1 MWRRIVWQPSGGY
14 WLFYCSAIYFTVAM
28 YSIFVE
34 KFAPIELIQ
43 VVWLGVLCLPL
54 VIAPLGRY
62 LNTSYLDMTPLWTRK
77 EPVMSDN
84 VFSLPDVSQPVRPAP
99 PPMPPAKEE
108 EHYRVGVTSDGRTTL
123 TFLGSSGATMTL
135 TMGRDACE
143 QLIRML
149 RATYPDEE

>member
-1 MWRRIVWQPSGGY
+1 MLWTGIVYTIVGAADVF
-14 WLFYCSAIYFTVAM
+14 WLHFCPVEYLSMVW
-28 YSIFVE
+28 SI
-34 KFAPIELIQ
+34 ILS
-43 VVWLGVLCLPL
+43 LPL
-54 VIAPLGRY
+54 VIPPLGRY
-62 LNTSYLDMTPLWTRK
+62 LNMTPLWTRK

-84 VFSLPDVSQPVRPAP
+84 VYSLPDVSRPSSPAP

-143 QLIRML
+143 QMIRL
-149 RATYPDEE
+149 LEATFDDEK

>member
-1 MWRRIVWQPSGGY
+1 MIKLWRPSGGY

-28 YSIFVE
+28 YSIYVE
-34 KFAPIELIQ
+34 KFAPVELIQ
-43 VVWLGVLCLPL
+43 VVWLCVMCLPL
-54 VIAPLGRY
+54 VFAPLGRY
-62 LNTSYLDMTPLWTRK
+62 LNMTPLWVRK
-77 EPVMSDN
+77 EKVMSDN
-84 VFSLPDVSQPVRPAP
+84 VYSLPDVSQPARPAA
-99 PPMPPAKEE
+99 PPMPPAKTAPAKEE

-123 TFLGSSGATMTL
+123 TFLSSSGATMTL

>member
-1 MWRRIVWQPSGGY
+1 MLWTGIVYTIVGAADVF
-14 WLFYCSAIYFTVAM
+14 WLHFCPVEYLSMVW
-28 YSIFVE
+28 SI
-34 KFAPIELIQ
+34 ILS
-43 VVWLGVLCLPL
+43 LPL
-54 VIAPLGRY
+54 VIPPLGRY
-62 LNTSYLDMTPLWTRK
+62 LNMTPLWTRK

-84 VFSLPDVSQPVRPAP
+84 VYSLPDVSRPSSTAP

-143 QLIRML
+143 QMIRL
-149 RATYPDEE
+149 LEATFDDEK

>member
-1 MWRRIVWQPSGGY
+1 MIKLWRPSGGY
-14 WLFYCSAIYFTVAM
+14 YMLWTGIVYTIVGAADVFWLHFCPVEYLSMVW
-28 YSIFVE
+28 SI
-34 KFAPIELIQ
+34 ILS
-43 VVWLGVLCLPL
+43 LPL
-54 VIAPLGRY
+54 VIPPLGRY
-62 LNTSYLDMTPLWTRK
+62 LNMTPLWVRK

-84 VFSLPDVSQPVRPAP
+84 VYSLPDVSRPTRPAP
-99 PPMPPAKEE
+99 PPMPPSKED

>member
-1 MWRRIVWQPSGGY
+1 MIKLWRPSGGY
-14 WLFYCSAIYFTVAM
+14 YMLWTGIVYTIVGAADVFWLHFCPVEYLSMVW
-28 YSIFVE
+28 SI
-34 KFAPIELIQ
+34 ILS
-43 VVWLGVLCLPL
+43 LPL
-54 VIAPLGRY
+54 VIPPLGRY
-62 LNTSYLDMTPLWTRK
+62 LNMTPLWTRK

-84 VFSLPDVSQPVRPAP
+84 VFSLPDVSRPARPAP
-99 PPMPPAKEE
+99 PPMPPAKQE

>member
-1 MWRRIVWQPSGGY
+1 MIKLWKPSGGY
-14 WLFYCSAIYFTVAM
+14 YMLWTGFVYTIVGAADVFWLHFCPVEYLSMVW
-28 YSIFVE
+28 SI
-34 KFAPIELIQ
+34 ILS
-43 VVWLGVLCLPL
+43 LPL
-54 VIAPLGRY
+54 VIPPLGRY
-62 LNTSYLDMTPLWTRK
+62 LNMTPLWTRK

-84 VFSLPDVSQPVRPAP
+84 VFSLPDVSLPARPAP
-99 PPMPPAKEE
+99 PPMPPAKQE

-149 RATYPDEE
+149 RATYPDEQ

>member
-1 MWRRIVWQPSGGY
+1 MIKLWKPSGGY
-14 WLFYCSAIYFTVAM
+14 YMLWTGIVYTIVGAADVFWLHFCPVEYLSMVW
-28 YSIFVE
+28 SI
-34 KFAPIELIQ
+34 ILS
-43 VVWLGVLCLPL
+43 LPL
-54 VIAPLGRY
+54 VIPPLGRY
-62 LNTSYLDMTPLWTRK
+62 LNMTPLWTRK

-84 VFSLPDVSQPVRPAP
+84 VFSLPDVSLPARPAP
-99 PPMPPAKEE
+99 PPMPPAKQE

>member
-14 WLFYCSAIYFTVAM
+14 WLFYCSAIYLAVGM

-34 KFAPIELIQ
+34 KFAPFELIQ
-43 VVWLGVLCLPL
+43 VAWLGVLCLPL
-54 VIAPLGRY
+54 VIPPLGRY
-62 LNTSYLDMTPLWTRK
+62 LNMTPLWVRK

-84 VFSLPDVSQPVRPAP
+84 VYSLPDVSRPTRPAP
-99 PPMPPAKEE
+99 PPMPPSKED

-135 TMGRDACE
+135 TMGRGAVE
-143 QLIRML
+143 QMIRL
-149 RATYPDEE
+149 LEATFDDEK

>member
-1 MWRRIVWQPSGGY
+1 MIKLWRPSGGY
-14 WLFYCSAIYFTVAM
+14 YMLWTGIVYTIVGAADVFWLHFCPVEYLSMVW
-28 YSIFVE
+28 SI
-34 KFAPIELIQ
+34 ILS
-43 VVWLGVLCLPL
+43 LPL
-54 VIAPLGRY
+54 VIPPLGRY
-62 LNTSYLDMTPLWTRK
+62 LNMTSLWTRK

-84 VFSLPDVSQPVRPAP
+84 VYSLPDVSRPTRPAP

-143 QLIRML
+143 QMIRL
-149 RATYPDEE
+149 LEATFDDEK